1 MRENMI
7 EIQVKEVKENLQNL
21 GLPREITRTMGWQVL
36 SRDSKKKLKLIYH
49 SLGKV
54 LELLLYDRSMFQSY
68 LAITGL
74 GKLLSWLWF
83 LIHKTGVTPLR
94 SKRQARSTGP
104 DT

>member
-54 LELLLYDRSMFQSY
+54 LELLLYDLQAFI
-68 LAITGL
+68 A
-74 GKLLSWLWF
+74 LSVPCTICHIL
-83 LIHKTGVTPLR
+83 
-94 SKRQARSTGP
+94 S
-104 DT
+104 